1 MQRRTFI
8 AITLVERRLMKWQPS
23 AADTDTERM

>member
-8 AITLVERRLMKWQPS
+8 ALTLVERRLMKWQPS
-23 AADTDTERM
+23 AADTEKM